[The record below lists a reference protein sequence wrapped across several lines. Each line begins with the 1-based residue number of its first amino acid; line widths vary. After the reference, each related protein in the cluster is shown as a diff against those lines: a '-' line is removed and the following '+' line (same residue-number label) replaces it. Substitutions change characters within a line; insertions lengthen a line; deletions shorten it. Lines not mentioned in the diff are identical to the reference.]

1 LLIAHLDAVR
11 PPRYHELEKCFIDNA
26 LGFLTGAYK
35 SPDDF
40 ETDDFRR
47 TLPRFQGEAFKEV
60 RALNVYGERVSKSLT
75 TSGRTS
81 S

>member
-1 LLIAHLDAVR
+1 M
-11 PPRYHELEKCFIDNA
+11 A

-40 ETDDFRR
+40 EKDDWRR

-60 RALNVYGERVSKSLT
+60 RPLSVSDDYQV
-75 TSGRTS
+75 
-81 S
+81 